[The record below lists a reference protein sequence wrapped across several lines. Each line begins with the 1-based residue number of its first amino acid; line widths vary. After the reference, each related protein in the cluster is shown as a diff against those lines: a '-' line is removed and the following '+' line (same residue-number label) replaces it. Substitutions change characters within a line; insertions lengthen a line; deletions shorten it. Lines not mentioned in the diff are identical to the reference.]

1 MPFIRTM
8 LACAMASI
16 RIHTNTIRSDA
27 LTLTNCS
34 HTPHLT
40 LFRGVS
46 PLSDRKWCDY
56 YQYDSDHILRDT
68 TQFHPF
74 PLHAIGGNLSA
85 QHRPSTPT
93 STTIFG
99 GNLSAQHRP
108 STPTS
113 TTNLRPNADRRHQHR
128 HRRLT
133 NTVDAVRTLGFPSH
147 VRNHR
152 LVRYFL
158 FW

>member
-16 RIHTNTIRSDA
+16 SIHTNTIRSDA

-93 STTIFG
+93 STTIF
-99 GNLSAQHRP
+99 
-108 STPTS
+108 
-113 TTNLRPNADRRHQHR
+113 RPNTDRRHQHR

-133 NTVDAVRTLGFPSH
+133 DTVDAVRTLGFPSH